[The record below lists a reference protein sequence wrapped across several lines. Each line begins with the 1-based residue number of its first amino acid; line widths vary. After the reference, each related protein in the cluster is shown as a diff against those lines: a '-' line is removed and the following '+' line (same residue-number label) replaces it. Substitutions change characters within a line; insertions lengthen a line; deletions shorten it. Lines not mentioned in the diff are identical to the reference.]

1 MRVALSRAATKRLG
15 LRRVRG
21 LLAIELGREL
31 KLSRAAIGPLREDL
45 VRVWI
50 DVPRSN
56 RALIEVRRT
65 GRGIAL
71 RSLPIQALTADAAA
85 RLVAIVTSEMVRVQA
100 RARRPV
106 RPPPGHGSAPPSLPK
121 IELGADIGALLAPG
135 QTTFAWL
142 GSGVSL
148 AHHMGSTIQ
157 QVYGRFLARHDADGR
172 WIEFGVRADVGRS
185 PRPGTPWS
193 LRAGAQLGAASIR
206 TTAEPSTW
214 SPTMAGR
221 ITSHHQLGAH
231 ASLALTIEP
240 GVAWTLA
247 STPSRS
253 PKATLGV
260 FATIATLH

>member
-1 MRVALSRAATKRLG
+1 
-15 LRRVRG
+15 
-21 LLAIELGREL
+21 LAIELGREL
-31 KLSRAAIGPLREDL
+31 KLTRAAIGPLREDL

-56 RALIEVRRT
+56 RTLIEVRRT
-65 GRGIAL
+65 GRGLAL

-106 RPPPGHGSAPPSLPK
+106 RPPPGQGSAPPSLPR
-121 IELGADIGALLAPG
+121 IELGADIGALLTPG

-172 WIEFGVRADVGRS
+172 WIEFGVRADVGQS
-185 PRPGTPWS
+185 PRPGAPWS
-193 LRAGAQLGAASIR
+193 LRAGAQLGAANIR
-206 TTAEPSTW
+206 TTAEPSAW

-221 ITSHHQLGAH
+221 ITSHHQLGTH